1 MASFTQKLREKL
13 SKRSLRPEPSK
24 TSMATQSS
32 TATSGTT
39 STRSIFSAGATRHP
53 SVTITPTV
61 TPQPSTSSFRL
72 HLLEKK
78 KSVSAFLRTMFTR
91 SSRSNSPSPTSSA
104 NTTSSFKT
112 SSGRSRS
119 KAPTIPAPEAK
130 TPAAAAPVGVVPTAT
145 PTKATMPIVIP
156 PSKTPTI
163 IAAPPA
169 ARKFSTPPGPP
180 PTPAVIVTPT
190 TPVAAA
196 AVPAAITSTP
206 APPAAAPA
214 LASPA
219 APIPPPAPPAAPVLP
234 ALATPP
240 AKPPA
245 PAPPASGPPPTTPA
259 NSAPE
264 TSRDISTATPIPG
277 GNTAVEREEAL
288 AQLRKTGQVYPQSKG
303 QFDGPIPTSERQ
315 EDHSYPKEKPRS
327 VTKPKAFGKTSLF
340 WTALKAKMFVHKE
353 EKKVENVGNKVDKKL
368 KPVGGAGGAVAGRIR
383 QLEEK
388 AQVEA
393 KKMNITRRP
402 FPGLANASV
411 PRIYPLH
418 VNHFMRRSGSAAP
431 VRAETPLYR
440 SPPDD
445 EPLIHA
451 PQPTKSI
458 PMLGRQSPGI
468 QHAPTVYQTPPSF
481 ADNTA
486 ARDEKPT
493 KSVRVT
499 SPYIRSNNKIALHSP
514 AAYLSGTKEKCVR
527 HGRKRELRAT
537 NDMQDKGRTGAYHP
551 TGFTVRQQTE
561 ATSPW
566 SIASLTNK
574 QGLADPCPDCRAELS
589 IRRREAMQTVMRPT
603 DAGAGGHVTEPVL
616 EVNTLPEKAAPRRQ
630 DKPRQPRSTRETSTA
645 EPHDDLVIT
654 QDLGDGLDAAIFV
667 RGGELERVIINT
679 RLARPT
685 TDAVH
690 KLSKDM
696 LSVSQALAVAG
707 VGTPVAAAVHTRQ
720 ERAVIFDTPSRGRR
734 RRYSVSELLDLV
746 DQAVDTMHDPTH
758 DDDDCQP
765 AGTRLVHSESFHDAT
780 ELQKAAS
787 DHKKLEG
794 TAGERNTAQ
803 PDEKPEP
810 AKTARF
816 AIPTITTTKP
826 SVLSSSSGV
835 PIPGT
840 VTQSPPNDSDLMG
853 SSTKVKK
860 PSTAPSGVLSS
871 AASTIGSAAKPVA
884 DAAQQALPSTT
895 NVTKTL
901 ATVTDVFKSA
911 ADTLTSNVQQTVS
924 DILPPIASNPS
935 PYHHAPDTPRSLNV
949 AQWVDKQVQEAQQL
963 MRNAM
968 RMQKEA
974 AVAQAAAVEKEVKK
988 QRSVIGKAEKA
999 LVGGGWSLFGGSGS
1013 HPSADH

>member
-1 MASFTQKLREKL
+1 ML
-13 SKRSLRPEPSK
+13 SW
-24 TSMATQSS
+24 A
-32 TATSGTT
+32 
-39 STRSIFSAGATRHP
+39 FD
-53 SVTITPTV
+53 
-61 TPQPSTSSFRL
+61 
-72 HLLEKK
+72 
-78 KSVSAFLRTMFTR
+78 FLRTQHI
-91 SSRSNSPSPTSSA
+91 SQDTSSQQS
-104 NTTSSFKT
+104 N
-112 SSGRSRS
+112 
-119 KAPTIPAPEAK
+119 P
-130 TPAAAAPVGVVPTAT
+130 
-145 PTKATMPIVIP
+145 
-156 PSKTPTI
+156 
-163 IAAPPA
+163 
-169 ARKFSTPPGPP
+169 
-180 PTPAVIVTPT
+180 
-190 TPVAAA
+190 
-196 AVPAAITSTP
+196 
-206 APPAAAPA
+206 
-214 LASPA
+214 
-219 APIPPPAPPAAPVLP
+219 
-234 ALATPP
+234 
-240 AKPPA
+240 
-245 PAPPASGPPPTTPA
+245 
-259 NSAPE
+259 APE

-327 VTKPKAFGKTSLF
+327 VSKPKAFGKASLF

-368 KPVGGAGGAVAGRIR
+368 KPVGGTGGAVAGRIR
-383 QLEEK
+383 ELEEK

-393 KKMNITRRP
+393 KKMNTTRRP
-402 FPGLANASV
+402 LPGLANAGV
-411 PRIYPLH
+411 PTIYPLP

-458 PMLGRQSPGI
+458 LMLGRQSPSI
-468 QHAPTVYQTPPSF
+468 QHAPTVYQTPPST
-481 ADNTA
+481 AEDAA
-486 ARDEKPT
+486 ARDEKPA

-499 SPYIRSNNKIALHSP
+499 SPYVRNNDKFALHSP
-514 AAYLSGTKEKCVR
+514 AAYLSGTKDKCVR

-566 SIASLTNK
+566 SIASLTHK

-603 DAGAGGHVTEPVL
+603 DAGAGSHVTEPVL
-616 EVNTLPEKAAPRRQ
+616 EVNTLTEKAAPRRQ

-654 QDLGDGLDAAIFV
+654 QDLGDGLDAAIFA
-667 RGGELERVIINT
+667 RAGELERVIINT
-679 RLARPT
+679 RLARQT
-685 TDAVH
+685 TDAMH

-720 ERAVIFDTPSRGRR
+720 ERAVVFDTPSRGP
-734 RRYSVSELLDLV
+734 
-746 DQAVDTMHDPTH
+746 VDTMHGPTH
-758 DDDDCQP
+758 EDDDGES
-765 AGTRLVHSESFHDAT
+765 AGTRLVHSGSFHDAS

-787 DHKKLEG
+787 DHKKLEA
-794 TAGERNTAQ
+794 TAGGRNTAQ
-803 PDEKPEP
+803 PDEKSEP

-840 VTQSPPNDSDLMG
+840 VTKPLPDDSDLTG
-853 SSTKVKK
+853 PPTKVNK

-871 AASTIGSAAKPVA
+871 AASTTASAAKPVA
-884 DAAQQALPSTT
+884 DAAQQTLPSTT
-895 NVTKTL
+895 TVTKPL
-901 ATVTDVFKSA
+901 ATVTDAFKSA
-911 ADTLTSNVQQTVS
+911 VDTLTSNVQQTVS
-924 DILPPIASNPS
+924 DILPPIASNPN

-949 AQWVDKQVQEAQQL
+949 AQWADKQVQEAQQL

-974 AVAQAAAVEKEVKK
+974 AVAQAVAVEKEVKK